1 MKSGMKLSYLH
12 TNGNKNERNLYNQ
25 AGNRHALGGTTEKY
39 TIGSCGFHLVPT
51 TPDYKYI
58 LTTRTPEVCI
68 A

>member
-39 TIGSCGFHLVPT
+39 TIGSRGFHFWYQQHPIINT
-51 TPDYKYI
+51 Y
-58 LTTRTPEVCI
+58 
-68 A
+68 